1 MLVLV
6 AALLTVGSIAFTLLI
21 RSRAI
26 HEEPAESPTRHLEER
41 REQVYENLRDLQF
54 EFRTGKL
61 SEEDYQRTKVS
72 LQRELAAVMAQID
85 AAGGG
90 APEAAASPPPPDPLV
105 CPACGARFDRP
116 MKFCG
121 ECGQPMTQRRAL

>member
-1 MLVLV
+1 MIVLV
-6 AALLTVGSIAFTLLI
+6 AAMLTVGAIAFTLLI

-26 HEEPAESPTRHLEER
+26 GEEPPESATRHLEER

-61 SEEDYQRTKVS
+61 SDGDYQKTKLS
-72 LQRELAAVMAQID
+72 LQQELAAVMAQID
-85 AAGGG
+85 AAGA
-90 APEAAASPPPPDPLV
+90 APEAAASPAPPDPLT

-121 ECGQPMTQRRAL
+121 ECGQPMAARRVR

>member
-1 MLVLV
+1 MIVLV
-6 AALLTVGSIAFTLLI
+6 AALLTVGAIAFTLLI

-26 HEEPAESPTRHLEER
+26 REEPLESPTWHLEER

-61 SEEDYQRTKVS
+61 SDEDYQKTKLS
-72 LQRELAAVMAQID
+72 LQKELAAVMAQID
-85 AAGGG
+85 AAGG
-90 APEAAASPPPPDPLV
+90 APEAAAAPPPPDPLI

-121 ECGQPMTQRRAL
+121 ECGQPMAQRRVL